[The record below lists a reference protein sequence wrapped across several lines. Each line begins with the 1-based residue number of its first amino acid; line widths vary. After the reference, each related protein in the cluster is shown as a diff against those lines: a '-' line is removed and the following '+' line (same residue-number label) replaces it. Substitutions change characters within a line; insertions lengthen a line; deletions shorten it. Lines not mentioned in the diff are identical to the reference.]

1 MREPEFDEEKASLM
15 VSTTAFANEQ
25 TNTLQDDL
33 NALAKAKGEDMQPIL
48 DEINALD
55 SITDVNEY
63 AERLAELESKI
74 LELSSGGKN
83 EAEAM
88 MKIVKDN
95 LTNPKK

>member
-1 MREPEFDEEKASLM
+1 M